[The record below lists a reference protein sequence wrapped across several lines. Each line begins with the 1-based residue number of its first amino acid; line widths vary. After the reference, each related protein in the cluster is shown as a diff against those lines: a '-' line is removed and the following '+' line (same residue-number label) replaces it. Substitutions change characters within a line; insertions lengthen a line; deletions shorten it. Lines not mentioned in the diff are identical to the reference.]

1 MFFPNREQNSYLS
14 SGKTSFPNSGVQSL
28 SSFTLPFLLA
38 ISLLTLVLNLYNAKQ
53 AGMAYLKSRL
63 ETPEEELARAAGIM
77 KTSVPTLII
86 YQETGSSG

>member
-1 MFFPNREQNSYLS
+1 MEDSRISEMFFPNREQNSYLS

-63 ETPEEELARAAGIM
+63 ILPNDELARAAGII
-77 KTSVPTLII
+77 KGTYAV
-86 YQETGSSG
+86 

>member
-28 SSFTLPFLLA
+28 VSSALPFLLA
-38 ISLLTLVLNLYNAKQ
+38 ISLLTLGWNLYNAKQ

-63 ETPEEELARAAGIM
+63 ETPEEQLARAAGLL
-77 KTSVPTLII
+77 K
-86 YQETGSSG
+86 YQTHNGGRTWVASQG